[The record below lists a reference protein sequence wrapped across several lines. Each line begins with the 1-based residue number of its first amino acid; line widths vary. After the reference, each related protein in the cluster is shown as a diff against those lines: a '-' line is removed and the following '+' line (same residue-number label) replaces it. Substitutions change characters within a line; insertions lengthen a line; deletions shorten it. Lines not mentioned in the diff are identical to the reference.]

1 MSDSFKTRA
10 ERLPTLSGMNSDD
23 TAQHTNT
30 PGPAP
35 RVTPRLDM
43 VGIVTSDMAASLAF
57 YRRLGLDFPPGA
69 EDLPHAEATVP
80 GGPRFA
86 LDSEET
92 IRSLAPDW
100 QPAEGGGRIGLAFH
114 CGTPAGVDAVY
125 EELTA
130 AGYRSELKPFDA
142 EWGQRYATV
151 LDPDGNGAD
160 LFAPLPR

>member
-1 MSDSFKTRA
+1 
-10 ERLPTLSGMNSDD
+10 MNSND
-23 TAQHTNT
+23 TPDTPNATT
-30 PGPAP
+30 PGTH
-35 RVTPRLDM
+35 VTPRLDM

-57 YRRLGLDFPPGA
+57 YRRLGLDFPAGA

-86 LDSEET
+86 LDTEAT
-92 IRSLAPDW
+92 VRSFSPDW
-100 QPAEGGGRIGLAFH
+100 EPVAGAGRIGLAFH

-142 EWGQRYATV
+142 VWGQRYATV

-160 LFAPLPR
+160 LFAPLPG